1 MSFKLVENKI
11 DDNKFI
17 SCKDFFNP
25 IRSKKDKSSPIKF
38 DMCEFTLCLLVG
50 LKNNRKELLKDYQFR
65 KDNFA
70 QRYIDEYLEIKPL
83 ITGLLL
89 SKIIKDAG
97 IDRNEKSK
105 VKDIMKNALDSNDP
119 LFLKKETID
128 IMHQYYLGGF
138 CILLNEFE
146 YKPPVDVSVFF
157 TKYNKLISA
166 N

>member
-11 DDNKFI
+11 DDSKFI
-17 SCKDFFNP
+17 SCKEFFNP
-25 IRSKKDKSSPIKF
+25 IKNKKDISSPIKF
-38 DMCEFTLCLLVG
+38 DMCEFILCLLIG
-50 LKNNRKELLKDYQFR
+50 LKHDRKETLKEYEFQ
-65 KDNFA
+65 KSSFA
-70 QRYIDEYLEIKPL
+70 QNYIGDYIDMKPL

-89 SKIIKDAG
+89 SKIIKNAG
-97 IDRNEKSK
+97 IDRNEKDK
-105 VKDIMKNALDSNDP
+105 VKDIMKNALDSNEAT
-119 LFLKKETID
+119 FLKKETID

-146 YKPPVDVSVFF
+146 CKPPVDVSVFF